1 MPDTQPGRLRSISL
15 ERCAEDAVDG
25 FLLGNGALGATVYGR
40 PGTERFDLNLDTV
53 WSGGPADHGGSEQR
67 SATLHSLQT
76 AVAQSRHVEADYL
89 ARTLQSGTWTQ
100 SYQPLGGLLWRWT
113 EPETVQQYQR
123 QLDLELAQ
131 TSTTAGDAHLT
142 AFVSHPDQVLV
153 AYTSSPDSS
162 GSLEFDSPHPEVRIS
177 HEQHDGAQWLIA
189 TGRAPTTALPDYL
202 ESLEPF
208 TYGFDDVSA
217 DGTVDRGMGWAVVAA
232 VDTDTSGRRRLLA
245 AAASGFRGSRERPSA
260 DLHAIASRARLLV
273 RAARQRSVQE
283 LADRHRA
290 DYRSLFN
297 RGRIEVGGD
306 VGKAGEVAQT
316 YFDLGR
322 YLLIASSRRGTQPIN
337 LQGIWN
343 TQRRAAWSCNYTT
356 NINVQMNYWAV
367 EPIGLGELHEP
378 LHSLIEDLSE
388 SGRRTARDTY
398 FARGAATHHNTDLW
412 RFNQAV
418 SGDPQWAN
426 WQFGLA
432 WLAQHLLNRLEFN
445 WCDEFAATTA
455 FPVLTEVAAF
465 ALDQLTEA
473 HDGTLIVSPSTS
485 PEHRFFD
492 GEQIGAV
499 TAGSTLDQELAFASL
514 TGYLDLA
521 RRLHHDDDPLTQE
534 CSHALERL
542 RLPGVSPEGILPE
555 WANPSLQASELGHR
569 HLSHLYGCYP
579 GTRITETRTPR
590 EFEAVR
596 KSLAARLSHGSGY
609 TGWSQA
615 WVLCLAAR
623 LRDSELAEQAIQTL
637 TGELSSDS
645 LLDLHPH
652 PAFPSGRVFQIDG
665 NLGAIA
671 GMVELL
677 VQSHDDAI
685 SLLPA
690 LPSIWPSGRALD
702 LPTRDGHTVRQIE
715 WQHGLLTSALI
726 ESGTNGT
733 IVIEIA
739 DGTSL
744 QVQAG
749 DRLVDF
755 GDVPTRPRGRRRIAW
770 SATAGMQYELNATSS
785 SPT

>member
-273 RAARQRSVQE
+273 RAARQRSLQE
-283 LADRHRA
+283 LAERHRA

-337 LQGIWN
+337 LQGIRN

-367 EPIGLGELHEP
+367 EQIGLGELHEP

-398 FARGAATHHNTDLW
+398 VARGAATHHNTDLW

-432 WLAQHLLNRLEFN
+432 WLAQHL
-445 WCDEFAATTA
+445 
-455 FPVLTEVAAF
+455 
-465 ALDQLTEA
+465 
-473 HDGTLIVSPSTS
+473 
-485 PEHRFFD
+485 
-492 GEQIGAV
+492 
-499 TAGSTLDQELAFASL
+499 
-514 TGYLDLA
+514 
-521 RRLHHDDDPLTQE
+521 
-534 CSHALERL
+534 
-542 RLPGVSPEGILPE
+542 
-555 WANPSLQASELGHR
+555 
-569 HLSHLYGCYP
+569 
-579 GTRITETRTPR
+579 
-590 EFEAVR
+590 
-596 KSLAARLSHGSGY
+596 
-609 TGWSQA
+609 
-615 WVLCLAAR
+615 
-623 LRDSELAEQAIQTL
+623 
-637 TGELSSDS
+637 
-645 LLDLHPH
+645 
-652 PAFPSGRVFQIDG
+652 
-665 NLGAIA
+665 
-671 GMVELL
+671 
-677 VQSHDDAI
+677 
-685 SLLPA
+685 
-690 LPSIWPSGRALD
+690 
-702 LPTRDGHTVRQIE
+702 
-715 WQHGLLTSALI
+715 
-726 ESGTNGT
+726 
-733 IVIEIA
+733 
-739 DGTSL
+739 
-744 QVQAG
+744 
-749 DRLVDF
+749 
-755 GDVPTRPRGRRRIAW
+755 
-770 SATAGMQYELNATSS
+770 
-785 SPT
+785 